1 MSKKTSRSKKIIWSI
16 IAVLLLLA
24 AGLFF
29 TVMEFKPIT
38 TVSPETEQRDSLS
51 LLVNGMKISSAMR
64 KAAKDTKTTTFKIN
78 IPQDS
83 LNSLLNMATRTW
95 EASKKPQ
102 DPLFYAQ
109 ADNGIMTVKFSQK
122 TFAGYLNAQIA
133 CAPVIKDQSLQISIK
148 QSKLGKLPLPNM
160 AVQKAVDQAL
170 EKYSANQRY
179 KLVMQAVV
187 SAEFQ
192 TDGSLT
198 IVFDKVNAALAMM
211 TLLNS

>member
-16 IAVLLLLA
+16 IAVLLLT
-24 AGLFF
+24 AGLYFS
-29 TVMEFKPIT
+29 VVEFKPIT
-38 TVSPETEQRDSLS
+38 TVSPETEHRDGLS
-51 LLVNGMKISSAMR
+51 LLVNSIKISSAMR
-64 KAAKDTKTTTFKIN
+64 KAAKDANTTTFKIN

-170 EKYSANQRY
+170 EKYSADQRY

-198 IVFDKVNAALAMM
+198 IVFDKVHAALAMM